1 MTDTFSPKTLKRPEH
16 VSIWVEVLAFLAIF
30 ICTIIFFRFPF
41 EGYLYYISYILLL
54 PPFFLKYG
62 IPKITAA
69 ILGFTLIVGLV
80 SISAGT
86 ATPFVFIKVWGGMFL
101 SVSFFFFILKYYEF
115 DAQYLYKRYLQLCY
129 WAALI
134 GLFQGFTTLIGL
146 QGLANFGVILN
157 KWGYNPGG
165 IVGVRVNSIFTEPAQ
180 MTIFMAPAV
189 FLSVYNLL
197 KGQENFYN
205 KYQSAAVLLVVV
217 LSSSS
222 TGYLGLLLIFFMVTE
237 SFKIRYV
244 VFGSVFVALA
254 FWLFYTNVSEFQKR
268 VDSSIGLWVYQ
279 DYSIENT
286 NSSSFVLYNNW
297 HIAMQSVQ
305 DYPFFGTGLGSYEK
319 AFDRYTLTNSVIDYD
334 FEFNKPDGNS
344 LLVRLITETGL
355 IGTLAFV
362 VILIRGFI
370 GNRLYK
376 EGLPYKLASNGILV
390 MLLMC
395 LLRQGNY
402 FLNGLPFFVML
413 YFYNKEQFLDMV
425 HKKDQEAEAEKNKT
439 FSHKKVIA

>member
-1 MTDTFSPKTLKRPEH
+1 
-16 VSIWVEVLAFLAIF
+16 
-30 ICTIIFFRFPF
+30 
-41 EGYLYYISYILLL
+41 
-54 PPFFLKYG
+54 
-62 IPKITAA
+62 
-69 ILGFTLIVGLV
+69 
-80 SISAGT
+80 
-86 ATPFVFIKVWGGMFL
+86 
-101 SVSFFFFILKYYEF
+101 
-115 DAQYLYKRYLQLCY
+115 
-129 WAALI
+129 
-134 GLFQGFTTLIGL
+134 
-146 QGLANFGVILN
+146 
-157 KWGYNPGG
+157 
-165 IVGVRVNSIFTEPAQ
+165 
-180 MTIFMAPAV
+180 MAPAV
-189 FLSVYNLL
+189 YLSVYNLM
-197 KGQENFYN
+197 KGQRHFY
-205 KYQSAAVLLVVV
+205 KPYQSAIILLVVI

-254 FWLFYTNVSEFQKR
+254 FWLFYTNVTEFQKR
-268 VDSSIGLWVYQ
+268 VDSSIGLWAYQ

-319 AFDRYTLTNSVIDYD
+319 AFDRYTLTKTVIDYD

-355 IGTLAFV
+355 IGTLAFI
-362 VILIRGFI
+362 VILVRGFI
-370 GNRLYK
+370 GNRIYE
-376 EGLPYKLASNGILV
+376 EGLPYKLASNGLLV

-413 YFYNKEQFLDMV
+413 YHYNKQQFLDMV
-425 HKKDQEAEAEKNKT
+425 YDKVSVEKERKKQKLQPE
-439 FSHKKVIA
+439 HIAQHSLTDRNESSNF